1 MTRSQCLCTP
11 DLLALGNGD
20 AVDVSPL
27 HSGGDDTLIF
37 GFSRVYL
44 MSYFENLEKPDH
56 FQTLSATCVPLI
68 QTVPV
73 IKIRKISP

>member
-1 MTRSQCLCTP
+1 MCTP

-20 AVDVSPL
+20 AVNVSPL
-27 HSGGDDTLIF
+27 HSGGDDTLIL

-68 QTVPV
+68 QTVLA